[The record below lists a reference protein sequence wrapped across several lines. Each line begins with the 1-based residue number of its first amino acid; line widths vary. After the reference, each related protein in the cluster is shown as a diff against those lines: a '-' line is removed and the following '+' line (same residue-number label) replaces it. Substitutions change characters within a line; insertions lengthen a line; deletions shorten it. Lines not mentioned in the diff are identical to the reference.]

1 MRVVLTLLSGSGLE
15 QKGYDLYVDRFY
27 NSPLLATELLKI
39 GITITGKYNTN
50 YYCYIYLLEINSG
63 TQMGN
68 RKGLPESFK
77 RKSKK
82 AAVGTIKSFRSEDG
96 KGSMLA
102 LTWTDKRRVLMLST
116 KHSNDTATVSSRYNK
131 YPTVMYFLCNPTQ

>member
-50 YYCYIYLLEINSG
+50 YYSYIYLLEINSG

-77 RKSKK
+77 RRNKK
-82 AAVGTIKSFRSEDG
+82 AAVGTIKSFRSGDG

-102 LTWTDKRRVLMLST
+102 FTWTDKRRVLMLST
-116 KHSNDTATVSSRYNK
+116 KAVRYCLNN
-131 YPTVMYFLCNPTQ
+131 TR

>member
-1 MRVVLTLLSGSGLE
+1 MICM
-15 QKGYDLYVDRFY
+15 DLYVDRFY

-77 RKSKK
+77 RRSKK
-82 AAVGTIKSFRSEDG
+82 AAVGTIKSFRSGDG

-102 LTWTDKRRVLMLST
+102 LTWTDKRRVCLIG
-116 KHSNDTATVSSRYNK
+116 V
-131 YPTVMYFLCNPTQ
+131 